1 MTEKAKL
8 FVNKKVQEAMDE
20 IHDVYCTLH
29 DEMDIQI
36 LPADYVKYMRPML
49 IAELDKLVQDLHDE
63 FDD

>member
-1 MTEKAKL
+1 MTEKARL
-8 FVNKKVQEAMDE
+8 FVNKKVQEVMDE

-36 LPADYVKYMRPML
+36 LPVDYVEYVRPML